1 MDDLYIFFGFFI
13 CFILIVIFCI
23 FTQKD
28 QTEKIRS
35 FFKNQKKISESDL
48 ELLSTFDLI
57 KELKKRENPPIFIGW
72 IDKDDNNRINYFIFK
87 KNLEK
92 KTSLIILQKMIED
105 IRKYS

>member
-35 FFKNQKKISESDL
+35 FFKNQKKISVWL
-48 ELLSTFDLI
+48 FD
-57 KELKKRENPPIFIGW
+57 
-72 IDKDDNNRINYFIFK
+72 
-87 KNLEK
+87 
-92 KTSLIILQKMIED
+92 S
-105 IRKYS
+105 